1 VTERYAVRMDV
12 ALPPDMDPAARDA
25 LLAREK
31 AYSQRW
37 QRSGH
42 WPHIWRCVG
51 QYANL
56 SIFAVD
62 SNEQLHQILWG
73 LPLFPYMS
81 ITVTPLAAHPS
92 DIAQDPAQANT
103 AQDPAQSDTA
113 QNPAQ
118 SGIAQDPASSHTAP
132 SDTAQHPA

>member
-1 VTERYAVRMDV
+1 MEV
-12 ALPPDMDPAARDA
+12 ALPPGMDPAARDD

-31 AYSQRW
+31 AYSQQW

-81 ITVTPLAAHPS
+81 ITVTPLAGHPS
-92 DIAQDPAQANT
+92 DIAQDPARSGNAQDPAQSGNAQDPARSDL

-113 QNPAQ
+113 AT
-118 SGIAQDPASSHTAP
+118 G
-132 SDTAQHPA
+132 

>member
-1 VTERYAVRMDV
+1 MTQLYAVRMDV
-12 ALPPDMDPAARDA
+12 ALPPDMDPAARDD

-31 AYSQRW
+31 AYSQQW

-81 ITVTPLAAHPS
+81 ITITPLAAHPS
-92 DIAQDPAQANT
+92 DIAQDPAHRDS
-103 AQDPAQSDTA
+103 AQDPAHRDTA
-113 QNPAQ
+113 AA
-118 SGIAQDPASSHTAP
+118 GTP
-132 SDTAQHPA
+132 SD

>member
-1 VTERYAVRMDV
+1 MSHLYAVRMDV
-12 ALPPDMDPAARDA
+12 ALPPDMDPAARDD

-81 ITVTPLAAHPS
+81 ITVTPLSPHPS
-92 DIAQDPAQANT
+92 DIAQDPAQ
-103 AQDPAQSDTA
+103 SDTA
-113 QNPAQ
+113 QDGA
-118 SGIAQDPASSHTAP
+118 ALDPASRGSAAADP
-132 SDTAQHPA
+132 SYD